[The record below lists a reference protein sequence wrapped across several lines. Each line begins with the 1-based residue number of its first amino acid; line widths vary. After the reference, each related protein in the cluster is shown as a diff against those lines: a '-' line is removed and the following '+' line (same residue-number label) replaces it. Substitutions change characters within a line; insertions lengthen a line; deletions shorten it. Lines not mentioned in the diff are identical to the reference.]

1 MIGTHD
7 SFTYLRARR
16 RVMELFS
23 GIWRTQRMTLA
34 EQRAAGVGYV
44 DVRVR
49 RVLTRGA
56 LKGSHATGDF
66 ALKCSHTAATATAA
80 EAGTTKVFSRNGTAG
95 AWRLCHGLVDLDM
108 ERGSLGALLDEL
120 AGLRVRLILERGDSL
135 EFEVLI
141 PRLRE
146 RYPNLSFACIKK
158 GWRVLLDRDMP
169 IVDYTFT
176 PWLSGLSFRQ
186 NICRLFDMIR
196 RGEPMGIRRWARRY
210 NPEITGELRTDK
222 RVHFVD
228 ML

>member
-23 GIWRTQRMTLA
+23 GIWRTQRLTLE

-44 DVRVR
+44 DVRIR
-49 RVLTRGA
+49 R
-56 LKGSHATGDF
+56 
-66 ALKCSHTAATATAA
+66 
-80 EAGTTKVFSRNGTAG
+80 TKVLSRNGTAG

-108 ERGSLGALLDEL
+108 EWDSLGALLDEL
-120 AGLRVRLILERGDSL
+120 TGLRVRLILERGDSL

-158 GWRVLLDRDMP
+158 GWRVLYDGGEELIDH
-169 IVDYTFT
+169 TFT

-186 NICRLFDMIR
+186 NIRRLQGMIR
-196 RGEPMGIRRWARRY
+196 RGEPMSIRRWARRY
-210 NPEITGELRTDK
+210 NPKITDELRADR

>member
-23 GIWRTQRMTLA
+23 GIWRTQRLTLE

-44 DVRVR
+44 DVRIR
-49 RVLTRGA
+49 RTKVLSRNGN
-56 LKGSHATGDF
+56 F
-66 ALKCSHTAATATAA
+66 ALKCSHATKR
-80 EAGTTKVFSRNGTAG
+80 ERG
-95 AWRLCHGLVDLDM
+95 WRLCHGLVDLDM
-108 ERGSLGALLDEL
+108 EWDSLGALLDEL
-120 AGLRVRLILERGDSL
+120 TGLRVRLILERGDSL

-146 RYPNLSFACIKK
+146 RFPNLSFACIKK
-158 GWRVLLDRDMP
+158 GWRVLYDGGEELIDH
-169 IVDYTFT
+169 TFT
-176 PWLSGLSFRQ
+176 PWLSGLNFRQ
-186 NICRLFDMIR
+186 NIRRLRDMIR
-196 RGEPMGIRRWARRY
+196 RGEPMSIRRWARRY
-210 NPEITGELRTDK
+210 NPKITDELRADR

>member
-23 GIWRTQRMTLA
+23 GLWRTQKLTLE

-44 DVRVR
+44 DVRIR
-49 RVLTRGA
+49 R
-56 LKGSHATGDF
+56 
-66 ALKCSHTAATATAA
+66 
-80 EAGTTKVFSRNGTAG
+80 TKVFSRNGTAG

-120 AGLRVRLILERGDSL
+120 ADLRVRLILERGDSL

-158 GWRVLLDRDMP
+158 GWRVLYDGGEELIDH
-169 IVDYTFT
+169 TFT

-186 NICRLFDMIR
+186 NIRRLQGMIR
-196 RGEPMGIRRWARRY
+196 RGEPMSIRRWARRY